1 VDKVW
6 AVLGGF
12 HLGGSTDIE
21 IQRTIETIAAFEP
34 HMIVPSH
41 CTGFKAIRQ
50 FAAQMP
56 DPFVLGL
63 VGTTYLF

>member
-12 HLGGSTDIE
+12 HLARATDEE
-21 IQRTIETIAAFEP
+21 IQRTVDELRRFQP
-34 HMIVPSH
+34 KMVVPSH
-41 CTGFKAIRQ
+41 CTGIKATER

-56 DPFVLGL
+56 DQFVPGL